1 MVSIEERHRQKKQ
14 ERADAAGILFLFV
27 GAAAIVIGL
36 FVGPST
42 LAGCIA
48 GAWALYVLGLISMES
63 DTASEMRGLLF
74 LVTMVVC
81 IIAGIGYFTIGTV
94 KADEAMVSA
103 GLGYL
108 GATVAMVIISK
119 FWKE

>member
-1 MVSIEERHRQKKQ
+1 MACIEERQRQRKQ
-14 ERADAAGILFLFV
+14 DRADTAGILLLFV
-27 GAAAIVIGL
+27 GATAIVIGL

-42 LAGCIA
+42 LAGCIV

-74 LVTMVVC
+74 LVTLVVC
-81 IIAGIGYFTIGTV
+81 IIAGVGYFVIGTV
-94 KADEAMVSA
+94 KTNEAMVSA
-103 GLGYL
+103 GLMYL
-108 GATVAMVIISK
+108 AATVAMVIISK